1 MSFKVSVIVPVW
13 NQEELVIRALD
24 SIPRRDDIEVV
35 VVDDASTDRTY
46 DNVAA
51 YAEAHPELSIRI
63 FRNAENRG
71 LGYTKNVGYDN
82 ALGEYVHQLDS
93 DDYLYTEEYSRA
105 IDMIDGE
112 DCIFFNLQINNGFTF
127 ELSPDSRMSFCA
139 PTTKFVRRAFAEGI
153 RYPEHEKNAGDWYY
167 ALELFA
173 RNPVCKYTGLTAYHY
188 NHPREGSIYD
198 LLSKGEL

>member
-1 MSFKVSVIVPVW
+1 MKVSIIVPVW

-35 VVDDASTDRTY
+35 VVDDASTDNTLK
-46 DNVAA
+46 NVLE
-51 YAEAHPELSIRI
+51 YVDAHPDMHIRV
-63 FRNAENRG
+63 FQNTENKG

-112 DCIFFNLQINNGFTF
+112 DMVFINLVVNSGAVFTL
-127 ELSPDSRMSFCA
+127 EWNSKHGYCGG
-139 PTTKFVRRAFAEGI
+139 TTKFVKRSFLGDLRCPEVRAAED
-153 RYPEHEKNAGDWYY
+153 YPLNEALLAKPHTEKFTYIN
-167 ALELFA
+167 
-173 RNPVCKYTGLTAYHY
+173 AYHY
-188 NHPREGSIYD
+188 NYPREGSLYD
-198 LLSKGEL
+198 LLKKGLI